1 MTLYETLLEQYGYN
15 EPILTNEIQFN
26 NYSKPW
32 IYKELNRLCDNNK
45 IRRFEKGIYYIP
57 KQTPF
62 GASVL
67 NPSKVVER
75 KYIKSD
81 SEIYGYYSGCYL
93 LNLLGI
99 SNQVPKVIE
108 VYSNNESSKMR
119 DVKVGTQN
127 VRVRK
132 ARVNI
137 TKENVAA
144 LMFLELMNVIDVSN
158 LDAEKKKNIIDFI
171 TGFNVSRQDITRYS
185 PAYPD
190 KAMRAMIESEMIYNV
205 VQ

>member
-15 EPILTNEIQFN
+15 EPILTKEIQFN

-32 IYKELNRLCDNNK
+32 IYKELNRLCDNNQLK
-45 IRRFEKGIYYIP
+45 RFEKGIYYIP

-62 GASVL
+62 GSSIL
-67 NPSKVVER
+67 NPGKVVER

-81 SEIYGYYSGCYL
+81 SETYGYYSGYYL

-99 SNQVPKVIE
+99 SNQVPNVIE

-132 ARVNI
+132 SRVNI
-137 TKENVAA
+137 TRENAA
-144 LMFLELMNVIDVSN
+144 VLMFLELMNVIDVSN
-158 LDAEKKKNIIDFI
+158 LDAEKKKIIIDFI
-171 TGFNVSRQDITRYS
+171 TRFNVSRQDITRYS

-190 KAMRAMIESEMIYNV
+190 KAMRAMIESEMIYSV
-205 VQ
+205 AQ

>member
-32 IYKELNRLCDNNK
+32 IYKELNRLCDNNQV
-45 IRRFEKGIYYIP
+45 IRFEKGIYYIP

-67 NPSKVVER
+67 NPGKVIEK
-75 KYIKSD
+75 KYIKSRN
-81 SEIYGYYSGCYL
+81 ETFGYYSGYYL

-99 SNQVPKVIE
+99 SNQVPNVIE

-119 DVKVGTQN
+119 DVKVGVQN
-127 VRVRK
+127 VRVRRS
-132 ARVNI
+132 RVNI
-137 TKENVAA
+137 TKENAA
-144 LMFLELMNVIDVSN
+144 VLTFLELMNIIDVNS
-158 LDAEKKKNIIDFI
+158 LDAEKQRIIIEFI
-171 TGFNVSRQDITRYS
+171 AESNVSRQDITRYS

-190 KAMRAMIESEMIYNV
+190 RAMRAMIESEIIYSV
-205 VQ
+205 AQ

>member
-1 MTLYETLLEQYGYN
+1 MTLYETLLEKYGYN

-32 IYKELNRLCDNNK
+32 IYKELNRLCDNNQIK
-45 IRRFEKGIYYIP
+45 RFEKGIYYIP

-62 GASVL
+62 GSSVL
-67 NPSKVVER
+67 NPSKVVEK

-81 SEIYGYYSGCYL
+81 NEIFGYYSGCYL
-93 LNLLGI
+93 LNFLGI
-99 SNQVPKVIE
+99 SNQVPNVIE

-119 DVKVGTQN
+119 DIKVGTQN

-132 ARVNI
+132 SRVNI
-137 TKENVAA
+137 TKENAA
-144 LMFLELMNVIDVSN
+144 VLTFLELMNTVDVDA
-158 LDAEKKKNIIDFI
+158 LDEEKKQIIIEFI
-171 TGFNVSRQDITRYS
+171 AESNVSRRDITKYS
-185 PAYPD
+185 PSYPD

-205 VQ
+205 TQ

>member
-1 MTLYETLLEQYGYN
+1 MTLYETLLERYGYN
-15 EPILTNEIQFN
+15 EPILTSEIKFK
-26 NYSKPW
+26 NYSRPW
-32 IYKELNRLCDNNK
+32 IYKELNRLCDNDQLK
-45 IRRFEKGIYYIP
+45 RFEKGIYYIP
-57 KQTPF
+57 KNTPF
-62 GASVL
+62 GPSVL
-67 NPSKVVER
+67 NPNKVVER

-81 SEIYGYYSGCYL
+81 GETYGYYSGYYL

-99 SNQVPKVIE
+99 SNQVPNVIE

-132 ARVNI
+132 SRVNI
-137 TKENVAA
+137 TRENAAA

-158 LDAEKKKNIIDFI
+158 LDAEKKKIIIAFI
-171 TGFNVSRQDITRYS
+171 YKFNVSRQDITRYS

-190 KAMRAMIESEMIYNV
+190 KAMRTMIESELIYNV
-205 VQ
+205 TQ

>member
-32 IYKELNRLCDNNK
+32 IYKELNRLCDNNQLK
-45 IRRFEKGIYYIP
+45 RFEKGIYYIP

-62 GASVL
+62 GPSIL

-81 SEIYGYYSGCYL
+81 NETFGYYSGYYL

-99 SNQVPKVIE
+99 SNQVPNVIE

-132 ARVNI
+132 SRVNI
-137 TKENVAA
+137 TRENAA
-144 LMFLELMNVIDVSN
+144 VLMFLELMNVIDVSN
-158 LDAEKKKNIIDFI
+158 LDAEKKKIIIDFI
-171 TGFNVSRQDITRYS
+171 ARFNVSRQDITRYS

-205 VQ
+205 AQ